1 MIKVNTCHIGDEPLP
16 LDGTESSEILDINA
30 APEAPEM
37 TAVSDI
43 TYQLY
48 AAKTG
53 QDLLVSG
60 SATFDLEARCSRCMK
75 KIVIPVTADKLTLF
89 YEKVPEQE
97 VDLTDDIRE
106 ELLLALPDYIR
117 CSEDCKGL
125 CLRCG
130 ADLNDGDCGCGN
142 EDEEE
147 YDLPPENN
155 PWSALDQL
163 K

>member
-16 LDGTESSEILDINA
+16 VNGTESNEILDLNA

-37 TAVSDI
+37 IPVSDI

-48 AAKTG
+48 ATKTG
-53 QDLLVSG
+53 QDLLVNG
-60 SATFDLEARCSRCMK
+60 SATFDMETHCARCMK
-75 KIVIPVTADKLTLF
+75 KITVPVTAGKLCLF
-89 YEKVPEQE
+89 FEKVPEQE

-106 ELLLALPDYIR
+106 ELLLALPDYIH

-125 CLRCG
+125 CPHCG
-130 ADLNDGDCGCGN
+130 ANLNDETCSC
-142 EDEEE
+142 DEQ
-147 YDLPPENN
+147 DNSDDIPPEES

-163 K
+163 KS